1 MKIDLVRTIVAIC
14 IGALLGWGFYAMA
27 QDSMNGQQAGP
38 FNMNQLQQM
47 VQQGQ
52 LTPQTYVWK
61 QGMAGWELASNVPEL
76 GSLFQSTATPPP
88 PPPMP

>member
-1 MKIDLVRTIVAIC
+1 
-14 IGALLGWGFYAMA
+14 
-27 QDSMNGQQAGP
+27 
-38 FNMNQLQQM
+38 MNQLQQM

-61 QGMAGWELASNVPEL
+61 QGMTGWELASNVPEL